1 MLRHLLLSFAMMT
14 VLLACST
21 APPGTKGVA
30 RSARGA
36 ERASPIGHSSKAA
49 VVAHTDPVQDL
60 RPVILAFG
68 DSLTA
73 GHGIELVNSYPSQL
87 QKELDRLGYKY
98 RVVNA
103 GVSGDTTSGGLSRI
117 DAALEVR
124 PQIVILELGGND
136 GLRGVPVAEAKHNLG
151 LMIEKSRNAGA
162 TVLLAGMTLPL
173 NYGPDY
179 IHDFER
185 MYGELAKAQKVIL
198 IPFFLEGVAGRPNL
212 NLEDGIHPTDK
223 GYAVITQ
230 NLLRYLEPLLEK

>member
-1 MLRHLLLSFAMMT
+1 MMT
-14 VLLACST
+14 VLIACS
-21 APPGTKGVA
+21 AEPQRPAVSPA
-30 RSARGA
+30 RA
-36 ERASPIGHSSKAA
+36 K
-49 VVAHTDPVQDL
+49 TDPVQDP

-87 QKELDRLGYKY
+87 QKQLDRLGYKY

-124 PQIVILELGGND
+124 PQIVVLELGAND
-136 GLRGVPVAEAKHNLG
+136 GLRGIPVRDAKHNLEV
-151 LMIEKSRNAGA
+151 MIEKSKKAGA

-185 MYGELAKAQKVIL
+185 MYVDLAKVHNVIL
-198 IPFFLEGVAGRPNL
+198 IPFFLEGVAGRPDFNL
-212 NLEDGIHPTDK
+212 DDGIHPTGK
-223 GYAVITQ
+223 GYTVITQ
-230 NLLRYLEPLLEK
+230 NILHYLEPLLEK

>member
-1 MLRHLLLSFAMMT
+1 MLRHLLLSFAMMA

-21 APPGTKGVA
+21 GSRPDTGGAA
-30 RSARGA
+30 RSASA
-36 ERASPIGHSSKAA
+36 
-49 VVAHTDPVQDL
+49 VAHKAEPVHDP

-73 GHGIELVNSYPSQL
+73 GHGIELVHSYPSQL

-117 DAALEVR
+117 DAALDVR
-124 PQIVILELGGND
+124 PQIVILELGAND
-136 GLRGVPVAEAKHNLG
+136 GLRGIPVAEAKHNLEV
-151 LMIEKSRNAGA
+151 MVEKSKKAGA

-185 MYGELAKAQKVIL
+185 MYVDLAKAQNVIL
-198 IPFFLEGVAGRPNL
+198 IPFFLEGVAGRPDF
-212 NLEDGIHPTDK
+212 NLEDGIHPTGK
-223 GYAVITQ
+223 GYTVVTQ
-230 NLLRYLEPLLEK
+230 NILRYLEPHLSK

>member
-14 VLLACST
+14 VLTACST
-21 APPGTKGVA
+21 GSPPGTAGVA
-30 RSARGA
+30 RSAGGA
-36 ERASPIGHSSKAA
+36 ERASPIGRSSKAVA
-49 VVAHTDPVQDL
+49 AHTDPVADA

-73 GHGIELVNSYPSQL
+73 GHGLELVNSYPSQL
-87 QKELDRLGYKY
+87 QKELDRLGHKY

-103 GVSGDTTSGGLSRI
+103 GISGDTTSGGLSRI

-124 PQIVILELGGND
+124 PQIVILELGAND
-136 GLRGVPVAEAKHNLG
+136 GLRGVPVTESKHNLDV
-151 LMIEKSRNAGA
+151 MIEKSKNAGA
-162 TVLLAGMTLPL
+162 TVLLAGMSLPL

-185 MYGELAKAQKVIL
+185 MYGDLAKAQKVIL
-198 IPFFLEGVAGRPNL
+198 IPFFLEGVAGRPDL
-212 NLEDGIHPTDK
+212 NLEDGIHPTRK